1 MSNKDNANNF
11 GSASNEL
18 THVCSKVYSSAK
30 NKVVPKLDP
39 FKKTVLNSSDSK
51 KISYGRVDK
60 RVSLTVSPKTS
71 TRDESLFVN
80 KVRYV
85 LGKKFQR
92 PSWVLKGSYFYGLLY
107 NALGTS
113 SGLIFPYTPSVDF
126 SHSVNYE
133 SVDITH
139 SNISY
144 NYYKN
149 TPPPGITLSAKFTA
163 DNRQNALH
171 MLSAIWF
178 LTACTKCDFGER
190 SNGYGGTPPP
200 VLYLNGYDHLIDNI
214 PVVIS
219 TVGYKYPE
227 DAHYVNLILDMS
239 KDNTSDSDFCKIYDI
254 TTTSEQREQTYEK
267 GEDNNYSWQFTNAK
281 PKVTSHER
289 GINMS
294 YWLPTELSITITLKI
309 QPNLLKNRKQWSLDD
324 YKTGLLMT
332 SKGKNPPVDPIKWYE
347 EIPEEFPVG
356 TENGQQICDTKISLK
371 EHISSTS
378 FIPSGW
384 TW

>member
-1 MSNKDNANNF
+1 MSNSDDAKSF
-11 GSASNEL
+11 GSANNEI
-18 THVCSKVYSSAK
+18 THVCTKVYSNTK
-30 NKVVPKLDP
+30 NKVVPVKDP
-39 FKKTVLNSSDSK
+39 FKRTVKNSSDSQ

-60 RVSLTVSPKTS
+60 RVSLTVAPKTS

-80 KVRYV
+80 KVKYV
-85 LGKKFQR
+85 LGTKYQR

-107 NALGTS
+107 NSLSTS
-113 SGLIFPYTPSVDF
+113 SGLIFPYTPSIDF
-126 SHSVNYE
+126 SHNVNYE
-133 SVDITH
+133 TVDITH

-144 NYYKN
+144 NYYRN

-227 DAHYVNLILDMS
+227 EAHYVNLVLDMS
-239 KDNTSDSDFCKIYDI
+239 KDNTVGEEFCKIYD
-254 TTTSEQREQTYEK
+254 TTTTTEQREQK
-267 GEDNNYSWQFTNAK
+267 FKLGEDKKYSWQFTNAK

-294 YWLPTELSITITLKI
+294 YWLPTEMSITITLKI

-332 SKGKNPPVDPIKWYE
+332 SRGKNPPVDPIKWYE
-347 EIPEEFPVG
+347 EVPEEFPVG
-356 TENGQQICDTKISLK
+356 TENGDQVCQTKISLK
-371 EHISSTS
+371 EHVSSTS